1 MTTSISNDLYD
12 GVISWGPFAG
22 LEHLEVSITE
32 IDKEREIL
40 DAIVRFPPNEVIS
53 MHKHCAQTNMFVIQ
67 GELRIYEPS
76 GELRE
81 VRPAGHYYR
90 GRRDDVHTEG
100 GGEEGAVVLY
110 SVRGHGENDL
120 FELMDENQ
128 NVQAVVGWKEL
139 SADS

>member
-1 MTTSISNDLYD
+1 MTISIPNDLYD
-12 GVISWGPFAG
+12 DVIAWGAFAG
-22 LEHLEVSITE
+22 LENLEVSISE
-32 IDKEREIL
+32 IDEEREIL
-40 DAIVRFPPNEVIS
+40 DAIVRFSPNEMVG

-67 GELRIYEPS
+67 GELRIYEPD

-81 VRPAGHYYR
+81 VRPAGNYYR

-128 NVQAVVGWKEL
+128 NVQAVIGWKEL
-139 SADS
+139 SAGS